1 VAADHGD
8 AAFENVGRY
17 VVEQRS
23 VDVDAKRL
31 LELGARIDLDF
42 NLDEAVDGLATVFF
56 GAPGV
61 DQATADKKNRPIAVD
76 SRRNRAKSKLAK
88 FSFEIKSAIF

>member
-1 VAADHGD
+1 MAADHGD

-31 LELGARIDLDF
+31 LELGARLSGK
-42 NLDEAVDGLATVFF
+42 VPVLA
-56 GAPGV
+56 
-61 DQATADKKNRPIAVD
+61 
-76 SRRNRAKSKLAK
+76 
-88 FSFEIKSAIF
+88 

>member
-31 LELGARIDLDF
+31 LELS
-42 NLDEAVDGLATVFF
+42 AVGTCSKERF
-56 GAPGV
+56 GG
-61 DQATADKKNRPIAVD
+61 
-76 SRRNRAKSKLAK
+76 RRVVA
-88 FSFEIKSAIF
+88 